1 VQDDSKAHY
10 RLTREEIIS
19 NILVFMAAGYET
31 TSTALAYATYELARH
46 PEVLEKLQAE
56 IDQLP
61 LGDDDRSNEETK
73 K

>member
-1 VQDDSKAHY
+1 MQDDSKAHY

>member
-1 VQDDSKAHY
+1 MNNKY
-10 RLTREEIIS
+10 IS
-19 NILVFMAAGYET
+19 LLGWSAGQQQ
-31 TSTALAYATYELARH
+31 STLSANSRYELARH